1 VPGISR
7 PAGHLVAAPDKF
19 RGTAD
24 AAQAAAAAAHGARRA
39 GWTAS
44 EVPLADGGD
53 GLLSA
58 FSGELRHDEVTGPLG
73 SPVTAEWKLVPGT
86 ARHVGTTAVIEMA
99 QASGLVVAGRGPGN
113 DPMKAST
120 VGTGQL
126 ILRAISLG
134 AARVIVGCGGSATTD
149 GGAGALQVIG
159 SPQALRGVELVAAC
173 DVTTPFLEAA
183 RIFAP
188 QKGATPGQVAALS
201 ARLERLAGSYRAD
214 FGLDVTTLPGA
225 GAAGGLAGGLAALG
239 ARIVSGFE
247 LVADFVGLDGHLA
260 EADLVMTGEGYLDRQ
275 SFAGKVVGGVT
286 AHVAGRVPILCI
298 VGGAAKGAVAPA
310 EPGRAG
316 FELVSLVKRFGPE
329 RARSEV
335 LDLLDEVVA
344 QHISAL

>member
-1 VPGISR
+1 MPGVSR
-7 PAGHLVAAPDKF
+7 TAGHLVAAPDKF

-39 GWTAS
+39 GWSAA
-44 EVPLADGGD
+44 EVPLADRGD

-58 FSGELRHDEVTGPLG
+58 FAGECHHDEVTGPLG
-73 SPVTAEWKLVPGT
+73 KPVTAEWKLVPGT
-86 ARHVGTTAVIEMA
+86 ARHAGTTAVIEMA
-99 QASGLVVAGRGPGN
+99 QASGLLVAGGELGN
-113 DPMKAST
+113 DPVQAST

-126 ILRAISLG
+126 ILKAVSLG
-134 AARVIVGCGGSATTD
+134 ARRVIVGCGGSATTD
-149 GGAGALQVIG
+149 GGAGAVGVIG

-183 RIFAP
+183 RVFAP
-188 QKGATPGQVAALS
+188 QKGACAEQLEVLS
-201 ARLERLAGSYRAD
+201 ARLERLADGYLAD

-239 ARIVSGFE
+239 AQIVSGFE
-247 LVADFVGLDGHLA
+247 LVADFVGLDAHLA

-298 VGGAAKGAVAPA
+298 VGDATAGVVAAGG
-310 EPGRAG
+310 PGTAG
-316 FELVSLVKRFGPE
+316 FELVSLVERFGPD

-335 LDLLDEVVA
+335 LQLLEDVVA